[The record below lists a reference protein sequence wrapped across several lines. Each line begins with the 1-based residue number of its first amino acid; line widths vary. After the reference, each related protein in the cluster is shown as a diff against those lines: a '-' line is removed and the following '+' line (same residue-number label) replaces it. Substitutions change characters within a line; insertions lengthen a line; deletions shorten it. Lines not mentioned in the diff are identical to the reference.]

1 MSVNRQEQTAAAL
14 PIYTVRMPSGEIRE
28 MDPASVCAAY
38 FRREVHF
45 STPVRGKDEAEFH
58 RLDADPGFIPLLG
71 RMYGGVRSE
80 QIISPLLIVL
90 LILPILVL
98 PFFCDFFS
106 ARFLGYILAPA
117 VLVILMRIIRQFGI
131 FPLPDGLTEIGRVIG
146 QVLRTLFYGAGLLFF
161 VWMAFGPLDGS
172 FPETAAGKLL
182 FVHEGSFLLFLLL
195 TLPSRLAAYRAWK
208 KENPKP
214 RETRRWYK
222 LSRSPAP
229 PFPQSPI
236 PVRRMLT
243 AWLCL
248 ITVPLGY
255 WGMFYLGANL
265 QWESAQVH
273 RDFPVFQVV
282 EQVEPPPLPAIAEV
296 PQDIFDWFR
305 GRTGEPPGAR
315 EKIRQVL
322 PQLDAFRTMLKR
334 EAAKWRRLPRERI
347 CFSTVQSEAESK
359 NCYSKYLTWRRIE
372 AMAAAPDAVTARYFA
387 LLDDLTD
394 LAEIYRLG
402 RDNDRW
408 AVHFALSARL
418 KVLEKVLRKLPDS
431 RLHGEMVFW
440 KEAEAVTPVISAC
453 IFLDTGRK
461 FIPYEVFPVLFLP
474 LWRGCE
480 ADAFREW
487 HRVQAELAGKR
498 PTRPVGKN
506 RFPMMTEHDVWLV
519 RRRAALCRLAL
530 SALELES
537 SRRKHG
543 RYPAAPQLK
552 QDPYSGRPLR
562 YEPAKKIYSIGDD
575 YHGGRKGHHIVFRL
589 DS

>member
-1 MSVNRQEQTAAAL
+1 MSVNNQEQTAAAL
-14 PIYTVRMPSGEIRE
+14 AFYTVRMPSGEIRE

-45 STPVRGKDEAEFH
+45 STPIRGKDDTEFH
-58 RLDADPGFIPLLG
+58 RLDADPAFIPLLG
-71 RMYGGVRSE
+71 RLYGGVRSE

-117 VLVILMRIIRQFGI
+117 VLIMLIRITRQFGLL
-131 FPLPDGLTEIGRVIG
+131 PLPGGLTGIGRVIG
-146 QVLRTLFYGAGLLFF
+146 QVLLTVFYGAGLLFF

-195 TLPSRLAAYRAWK
+195 TLPSRLAAFRAWK

-214 RETRRWYK
+214 RETRPWYQ

-243 AWLCL
+243 TWLGL
-248 ITVPLGY
+248 IAVVLGY
-255 WGMFYLGANL
+255 WAMFYLGANV
-265 QWESAQVH
+265 QWESAQLH
-273 RDFPVFQVV
+273 RGFPVFQVV
-282 EQVEPPPLPAIAEV
+282 EQVEPPLLPAVAEV
-296 PQDIFDWFR
+296 PQDILDWYR
-305 GRTGEPPGAR
+305 GRIGEPPGAR
-315 EKIRQVL
+315 EKIRQTV
-322 PQLDAFRTMLKR
+322 PQLDVFRTMLKR
-334 EAAKWRRLPRERI
+334 EAAKWRRVPRERI

-372 AMAAAPDAVTARYFA
+372 AMAAAPAAGTALYFA

-408 AVHFALSARL
+408 TVHFALSARL
-418 KVLEKVLRKLPDS
+418 KILEKVLRKLSDS

-453 IFLDTGRK
+453 IFLDTNRK

-487 HRVQAELAGKR
+487 HRVHAELAGKR

-519 RRRAALCRLAL
+519 RRRAAVCRLAL
-530 SALELES
+530 AALELES
-537 SRRKHG
+537 YRRKHG

-552 QDPYSGRPLR
+552 QDPYSGKPLR

-575 YHGGRKGHHIVFRL
+575 YHGGRKGLHIVFRL
-589 DS
+589 EP

>member
-1 MSVNRQEQTAAAL
+1 MSVNRQKQTAAAL

-45 STPVRGKDEAEFH
+45 STPVRGKDEVEFH

-90 LILPILVL
+90 LILPIIAA
-98 PFFCDFFS
+98 PFFFDFLS

-117 VLVILMRIIRQFGI
+117 VLIILIRIIRLFG
-131 FPLPDGLTEIGRVIG
+131 FLPLPGGLTGIGRFFG
-146 QVLRTLFYGAGLLFF
+146 QVLLAVFYGAGLLFF

-172 FPETAAGKLL
+172 FPETAPGKLL
-182 FVHEGSFLLFLLL
+182 FVHEVAFLLFLLL

-214 RETRRWYK
+214 RETRPWYQ

-372 AMAAAPDAVTARYFA
+372 AMAAAPDAGAARYFS

-408 AVHFALSARL
+408 TVHFALSARL
-418 KVLEKVLRKLPDS
+418 KILEKVLRKLPLS

-440 KEAEAVTPVISAC
+440 KEAETVTPIISAC
-453 IFLDTGRK
+453 IFLDTSRK
-461 FIPYEVFPVLFLP
+461 FIPYDVFPVLFLP

-537 SRRKHG
+537 YRRKQG

-552 QDPYSGRPLR
+552 QDPYSGQPLR
-562 YEPAKKIYSIGDD
+562 YEPAKKIYSIGED
-575 YHGGRKGHHIVFRL
+575 YHGGGKGLHIVFRL

>member
-1 MSVNRQEQTAAAL
+1 VNRQEQIAAAL

-38 FRREVHF
+38 FRREIHF
-45 STPVRGKDEAEFH
+45 STLVRGKGDTEFH

-71 RMYGGVRSE
+71 RLYGRVRSE

-117 VLVILMRIIRQFGI
+117 VLIMLIRIIRQFG
-131 FPLPDGLTEIGRVIG
+131 FLPLPDGLTGIERVIG
-146 QVLRTLFYGAGLLFF
+146 QVLRTLFFGAGLLFF

-195 TLPSRLAAYRAWK
+195 TLPSRLAAYRTWK
-208 KENPKP
+208 KENPRP
-214 RETRRWYK
+214 RETRPWYQ
-222 LSRSPAP
+222 LSRSSAPA
-229 PFPQSPI
+229 FPQAPI
-236 PVRRMLT
+236 PARRMLT
-243 AWLCL
+243 TWLGL
-248 ITVPLGY
+248 IAVPLGY
-255 WGMFYLGANL
+255 WGMFYLGANV
-265 QWESAQVH
+265 QWESAQLH
-273 RDFPVFQVV
+273 RDFPVFQVA

-305 GRTGEPPGAR
+305 GRTGEPTGAR

-394 LAEIYRLG
+394 LSEIYRLG

-408 AVHFALSARL
+408 TVHFALSARL

-431 RLHGEMVFW
+431 RLHSEMVFW
-440 KEAEAVTPVISAC
+440 KEAGAVTPVISAG
-453 IFLDTGRK
+453 IFLDTSRK
-461 FIPYEVFPVLFLP
+461 FIPYDVFPVLFLP

-480 ADAFREW
+480 ADVFREW
-487 HRVQAELAGKR
+487 HRARAELAGKR
-498 PTRPVGKN
+498 PTRPITKD

-519 RRRAALCRLAL
+519 RQRAALCRLAL
-530 SALELES
+530 TALELES
-537 SRRKHG
+537 YRRKHG
-543 RYPAAPQLK
+543 GYPAGPRLP
-552 QDPYSGRPLR
+552 QDPFSGNPLK
-562 YEPAKKIYSIGDD
+562 YEPAKRIYSVGDD
-575 YHGGRKGHHIVFRL
+575 YLGRKKGFQIVFRL
-589 DS
+589 DP